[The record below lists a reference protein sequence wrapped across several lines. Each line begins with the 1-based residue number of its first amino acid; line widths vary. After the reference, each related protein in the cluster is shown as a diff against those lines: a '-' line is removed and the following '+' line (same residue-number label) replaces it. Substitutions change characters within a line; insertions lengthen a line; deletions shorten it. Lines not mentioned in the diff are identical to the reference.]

1 MSCSV
6 CAGYNTYACPVCG
19 PQCNVQTCPTCN
31 GTGEADWK
39 VFDIISREVVPC
51 TELAYIYAAEDEDE
65 AERKGQRYCKLS
77 CECETCRGVGEVYEY
92 NDNYYP
98 IY

>member
-6 CAGYNTYACPVCG
+6 CAGHTVQSCPVCG
-19 PQCNVQTCPTCN
+19 PQCEVQICPTCN

-39 VFDIISREVVPC
+39 VFDIHSREVVEC
-51 TELAYIYAAEDEDE
+51 SELAYIYAAETEEE
-65 AERKGQRYCKLS
+65 AEEMGKRYCKLS
-77 CECETCRGVGEVYEY
+77 CECQTCKGRGDVYVY